1 MDALDILTN
10 LDHCFPY
17 FQPVFSADEHRVIGY
32 EILGRYN
39 GGGQVISLGPFFQ
52 DNNIPEE
59 YRLEVDNTVLA
70 KALELA
76 IGLDPDVLLF
86 VNRDADL
93 LIHDSGEEFLQ
104 FLLKFQE
111 KGISLERI
119 VLEIAMDESKDEM
132 DHLLNYYRTFG
143 IKIAIDKLG
152 DESSHLDR
160 IGQLKPDIVKVDLM
174 PLRSMNPP
182 PAYQDTLYSLSILAR
197 KIGATLLFKN
207 IEMIY
212 QLQFAWQHGG
222 RYYQGFYLEK
232 PLSYFIPRDIL
243 KDKLKEE
250 FHEFIV
256 YEKKKLE
263 SIFAITESFQVK
275 LQEILT
281 KNRKSMNFEELLK
294 SLSKDL
300 DHVALRMYICDDDGF
315 QLSPNMFKNDG
326 KWELQ
331 PAYTG
336 KNWSWRPYFLEN
348 MIRMRNDKKGILSD
362 LYCDIE
368 TGETTRTFSF
378 PLNAHEYLFIDLT
391 YDFLY
396 QHDSLL

>member
-32 EILGRYN
+32 EIFGRYN
-39 GGGQVISLGPFFQ
+39 GNGQLISLGPFFQ
-52 DNNIPEE
+52 DKSIPDE
-59 YRLEVDNTVLA
+59 YRLEVDNAVLT

-76 IGLDPDVLLF
+76 TALDPDVLLF

-93 LIHDSGEEFLQ
+93 LMHDSGEEFLQ
-104 FLLKFQE
+104 FLLQFQD
-111 KGISLERI
+111 KGIGLHRI
-119 VLEIAMDESKDEM
+119 VLEIAAEEPKDEM

-152 DESSHLDR
+152 DESSHIDR

-182 PAYQDTLYSLSILAR
+182 QAYQEILYSLSILAR
-197 KIGATLLFKN
+197 KIGATLLFQN
-207 IEMIY
+207 IEMVY
-212 QLQFAWQHGG
+212 QLQFAWKHGG
-222 RYYQGFYLEK
+222 RYYQGYYLKE
-232 PLSYFIPRDIL
+232 PEAQFISRDIL
-243 KDKLKEE
+243 KDKLKTE
-250 FHEFIV
+250 FHEFIM

-263 SIFAITESFQVK
+263 SLFEITESFQTK
-275 LQEILT
+275 LQELLN
-281 KNRKSMNFEELLK
+281 KNRKSLNFEELLK
-294 SLSKDL
+294 SLAKDL
-300 DHVALRMYICDDDGF
+300 DQIALRMYICDEDGF
-315 QLSPNMFKNDG
+315 QVSPNMFKKGNM
-326 KWELQ
+326 WELQ
-331 PAYTG
+331 SEYLK

-348 MIRMRNDKKGILSD
+348 MIKMRNEKRGILSD

-368 TGETTRTFSF
+368 TGETTRTFSY
-378 PLNAHEYLFIDLT
+378 PLNAQEYLFIDLK

-396 QHDSLL
+396 QSYSLL